1 MRNTLSFVVCDV
13 WRKSLGTWY
22 RNLFFGEVFSLPYT
36 LLLAFCS
43 SQEEKVKVLVGKEIS
58 TLLADADSGR
68 VFSKSRFSA
77 KEGRGRRR
85 GTYTDVQSKC
95 WLRAK

>member
-1 MRNTLSFVVCDV
+1 MEVPLRLVP
-13 WRKSLGTWY
+13 
-22 RNLFFGEVFSLPYT
+22 NLFSGKVFSLPYT

-58 TLLADADSGR
+58 TLLADADLGR

-77 KEGRGRRR
+77 EEGRGCRR
-85 GTYTDVQSKC
+85 GSYIDVQSKC
-95 WLRAK
+95 CLRAK